1 MLHDPTI
8 LFHEETCRAVLI
20 DIYIYMYTYIIVC
33 VSKELEKT
41 MTVSNIFM
49 GVQPYGYMQ
58 LNELCSLTLYVP
70 QTLFER
76 GKKKEKEKEIRIL
89 PTVVKFLLSSKKAQ
103 N

>member
-1 MLHDPTI
+1 
-8 LFHEETCRAVLI
+8 
-20 DIYIYMYTYIIVC
+20 MYTYIIVC

-76 GKKKEKEKEIRIL
+76 GKKKGKGKRNQNTTYSGEIF
-89 PTVVKFLLSSKKAQ
+89 TKFKKGSELNNNTQ
-103 N
+103 VETRWETDIQTNLKCK

>member
-1 MLHDPTI
+1 
-8 LFHEETCRAVLI
+8 
-20 DIYIYMYTYIIVC
+20 MYTYIIVC

-76 GKKKEKEKEIRIL
+76 GKKKATSVFVPGKKEKL
-89 PTVVKFLLSSKKAQ
+89 LGVVVVVVSAIYTIICSSVLAHLH
-103 N
+103 